1 MACLW
6 ILANLSL
13 MIKLVNSFF
22 LTVNFLNSPV
32 ILWPYF
38 DQRDQNQNWRSVCSS
53 VCCCSWG
60 LSTRPS
66 VLMGLWVHS
75 VSIPHHLCQIFPWVS
90 RRTLTSRWV
99 NTHTRTHGRTR
110 QHVKAEY
117 RWKYMLYSWWSTYTT
132 GAEFLSVLYE
142 LKSTAMWWCSWRL
155 SVVDGSNPGGR
166 RANHCTMEPHV
177 HLFVFCELQFWLY
190 ISDLFKTQK
199 VSLHSGKYDV
209 NWMMSFL
216 TSVFQTYHSA
226 VVGLNTELLCLL

>member
-1 MACLW
+1 M
-6 ILANLSL
+6 LSNVTRTRTDAL
-13 MIKLVNSFF
+13 
-22 LTVNFLNSPV
+22 
-32 ILWPYF
+32 
-38 DQRDQNQNWRSVCSS
+38 SV
-53 VCCCSWG
+53 
-60 LSTRPS
+60 LPS
-66 VLMGLWVHS
+66 VAAVEVSPPDHRCWWDFESTQSLYLTISAKYFPGSPGEHS
-75 VSIPHHLCQIFPWVS
+75 HHGGS
-90 RRTLTSRWV
+90 
-99 NTHTRTHGRTR
+99 TRTHGHTRTR

-117 RWKYMLYSWWSTYTT
+117 RWKYMLFSWWSTYTT

-177 HLFVFCELQFWLY
+177 HLFEFCELQFWLY